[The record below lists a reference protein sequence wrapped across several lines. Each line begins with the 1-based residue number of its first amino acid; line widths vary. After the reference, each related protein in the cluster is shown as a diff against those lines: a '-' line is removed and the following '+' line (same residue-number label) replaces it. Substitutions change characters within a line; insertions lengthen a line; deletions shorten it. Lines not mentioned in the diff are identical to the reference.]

1 MMFPPSDGREVA
13 ALDTGELTEY
23 EPVTPAQLEHAIL
36 TISTRV
42 ERSVD
47 VIGHLWA
54 ERYRTEREL
63 IEARAKAVMMSTR
76 STVMEKR
83 AEADLA
89 TLELRR
95 VHDDAK
101 ATLHAAE
108 ELQRALRAKL
118 SGMQTLTRV
127 IPTVIGAQR

>member
-1 MMFPPSDGREVA
+1 MPMFPRQSSEIA
-13 ALDTGELTEY
+13 ALDSGEIIDY
-23 EPVTPAQLEHAIL
+23 EPVSLPQLEHEIL
-36 TISTRV
+36 TLSRRLDASI
-42 ERSVD
+42 D
-47 VIGHLWA
+47 VIKHLWE

-63 IEARAKAVMMSTR
+63 IHARALAVMKSTR
-76 STVMEKR
+76 PTVMEKR

-108 ELQRALRAKL
+108 ELQRALRARL
-118 SGMQTLTRV
+118 SGMQTLTRS
-127 IPTVIGAQR
+127 IPAAIGAQ